1 MADGPPQPPGGVHW
15 GFDLIE
21 LPVELEENILRQFFR
36 ARPVTEETQ
45 RQTEDERL
53 VLKDRP
59 GEVNS
64 HTGYYAPGEGE
75 IARD

>member
-1 MADGPPQPPGGVHW
+1 MHW
-15 GFDLIE
+15 GLDFIE
-21 LPVELEENILRQFFR
+21 LPVELEENILRQFLG

-45 RQTEDERL
+45 RQTEDKRL

-64 HTGYYAPGEGE
+64 HTGYYASGAGE
-75 IARD
+75 IARG